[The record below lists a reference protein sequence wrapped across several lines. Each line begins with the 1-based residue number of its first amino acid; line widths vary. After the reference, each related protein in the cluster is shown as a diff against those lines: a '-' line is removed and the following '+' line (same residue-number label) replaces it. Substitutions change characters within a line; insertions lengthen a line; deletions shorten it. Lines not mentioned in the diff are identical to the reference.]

1 MPLIKLSKLERRRLS
16 LFFFCLVFAVGA
28 WLFFALSN
36 RYVYEART
44 LVKYGN
50 FPQNKAFHPLQS
62 DTVKLQVEGTGWQLI
77 FSKLRI
83 NPHSVSVN
91 LKDLTRRNYVTF
103 SEQLSTINRQLES
116 DQKVISVQPDTLY
129 FDFSTRS
136 VKKVPVRV
144 INDISFKNQYEISNK
159 MQLIPEYVT
168 VSGPFDDLVKI
179 DVWDTEKLKLANV
192 SGAISAKVPL
202 IRPYK
207 ANISIYPSV
216 VEVKIPVDEFTEMTM
231 EVPIKIVNNK
241 TYRSVK
247 LLPDKVKVTFMVAL
261 SNFPMI
267 DRNSFEASVNL
278 ENWFAKGYDQ
288 LPVKL
293 IRFPEYCRI
302 VRIEP
307 QAVDF
312 LILK

>member
-44 LVKYGN
+44 LVKYAN

-62 DTVKLQVEGTGWQLI
+62 DTVNLQVEGTGWQLI

-83 NPHSVSVN
+83 NPQSVAVN
-91 LKDLTRRNYVTF
+91 LKDLTKRNYVTF
-103 SEQLSTINRQLES
+103 SEQLGMINRQLES

-144 INDISFKNQYEISNK
+144 VKNILFKDQYEISDK
-159 MQLIPEYVT
+159 IQLMPEYVT
-168 VSGPFDDLVKI
+168 VSGPFDDLVQI
-179 DVWDTEKLKLANV
+179 DVWETEKLKLDDVN
-192 SGAISAKVPL
+192 GTISANIPL
-202 IRPYK
+202 KRPYK
-207 ANISIYPSV
+207 ANISIYPSAI
-216 VEVKIPVDEFTEMTM
+216 EVKIPVDEFTEMSM
-231 EVPIKIVNNK
+231 EVPVKILNNR
-241 TYRSVK
+241 TYRNVK

-261 SNFPMI
+261 SNFPKI

-278 ENWFAKGYDQ
+278 ENWVTKSYPQ

-293 IRFPEYCRI
+293 SRFPDYCRVI
-302 VRIEP
+302 RIEP
-307 QAVDF
+307 QAIDF
-312 LILK
+312 LVLK

>member
-16 LFFFCLVFAVGA
+16 LFFFCLVFAIGA

-44 LVKYGN
+44 LVKYAN

-62 DTVKLQVEGTGWQLI
+62 DTVNLQVEGTGWQLI

-83 NPHSVSVN
+83 NPQSVSVN
-91 LKDLTRRNYVTF
+91 LKDLTKRNYVTF
-103 SEQLSTINRQLES
+103 SEQLGAVNRQLES

-144 INDISFKNQYEISNK
+144 ARDISFKDQYDISDK
-159 MQLIPEYVT
+159 IQLKPEYVT

-179 DVWDTEKLKLANV
+179 DVWDTEKLKLKEVN
-192 SGAISAKVPL
+192 GTISANIPL
-202 IRPYK
+202 KRPYK
-207 ANISIYPSV
+207 ANISIYPPV
-216 VEVKIPVDEFTEMTM
+216 IEVKIPVDEFTEMSM
-231 EVPIKIVNNK
+231 EVPVKILKNK
-241 TYRSVK
+241 TYRNVK
-247 LLPDKVKVTFMVAL
+247 LLPDKVKITFMVAL
-261 SNFPMI
+261 SNFPKI
-267 DRNSFEASVNL
+267 DRDSFQASVNF
-278 ENWFAKGYDQ
+278 EDWVEKSYPQ

-293 IRFPEYCRI
+293 TRIPEYCKI
-302 VRIEP
+302 IRIEP
-307 QAVDF
+307 QAIDF
-312 LILK
+312 LVLK

>member
-44 LVKYGN
+44 LVKYSN

-83 NPHSVSVN
+83 KPQSVTVN
-91 LKDLTRRNYVTF
+91 LKDLNKRNYVIF
-103 SEQLSTINRQLES
+103 SDQLSLVNRQLES
-116 DQKVISVQPDTLY
+116 DQKVILVQPDTLY

-144 INDISFKNQYEISNK
+144 VKNIQFQNQYDISAKI
-159 MQLIPEYVT
+159 QLIPEYVT
-168 VSGPFDDLVKI
+168 VSGPFDDLVQF
-179 DVWDTEKLKLANV
+179 DVWDTEKLNV
-192 SGAISAKVPL
+192 KNVNGTISANIPL
-202 IRPYK
+202 KRPSK
-207 ANISIYPSV
+207 ANINIYPSV
-216 VEVKIPVDEFTEMTM
+216 IEVKIPVDEFTEMSM
-231 EVPIKIVNNK
+231 NVPVKILNNK
-241 TYRSVK
+241 TYRDIK
-247 LLPDKVKVTFMVAL
+247 LLPNNVKITFMAAL
-261 SNFPMI
+261 SNFPKI
-267 DRNSFEASVNL
+267 ERNSFEASVNL
-278 ENWFAKGYDQ
+278 ANWAEKGYPQ

-293 IRFPEYCRI
+293 SRFPDYCKI
-302 VRIEP
+302 IRIEP
-307 QAVDF
+307 QAIDF

>member
-44 LVKYGN
+44 LVKYSN

-62 DTVKLQVEGTGWQLI
+62 DTVNLQVEGTGWQLI

-83 NPHSVSVN
+83 KPQSVTVN
-91 LKDLTRRNYVTF
+91 LKDLTKRNYVIF
-103 SEQLSTINRQLES
+103 SDQLSLVNRQFES

-144 INDISFKNQYEISNK
+144 VKNILFKNQYDISDK
-159 MQLIPEYVT
+159 IQLTPEYVT
-168 VSGPFDDLVKI
+168 VSGPFDDLVQI
-179 DVWDTEKLKLANV
+179 DVWETEKLNLEKVN
-192 SGAISAKVPL
+192 GTISANIPL
-202 IRPYK
+202 KRPSK

-216 VEVKIPVDEFTEMTM
+216 IEVKIPVDEFTEMSM
-231 EVPIKIVNNK
+231 DVPVKILNNK
-241 TYRSVK
+241 TYRDIKVLPNSVK
-247 LLPDKVKVTFMVAL
+247 ITFMAAL
-261 SNFPMI
+261 SNFPKI
-267 DRNSFEASVNL
+267 ERNSFEATVNL
-278 ENWFAKGYDQ
+278 ANWAEKGYPQ

-293 IRFPEYCRI
+293 SRFPDYCKI
-302 VRIEP
+302 IRIEP
-307 QAVDF
+307 QAIDF

>member
-1 MPLIKLSKLERRRLS
+1 MPLIKLSKVERRRLS

-44 LVKYGN
+44 LVKYSN

-62 DTVKLQVEGTGWQLI
+62 DTVNLQVEGTGWQLI

-83 NPHSVSVN
+83 KPQSVTVN
-91 LKDLTRRNYVTF
+91 LKDLTKRNYVIF
-103 SEQLSTINRQLES
+103 SDQLSLVNRQFES

-144 INDISFKNQYEISNK
+144 VKNILFKNQYDISDK
-159 MQLIPEYVT
+159 IQLTPEYVT
-168 VSGPFDDLVKI
+168 VSGPFDDLVQI
-179 DVWDTEKLKLANV
+179 DVWETEKLNLEKVN
-192 SGAISAKVPL
+192 GTISANIPL
-202 IRPYK
+202 KRPSK

-216 VEVKIPVDEFTEMTM
+216 IEVKIPVDEFTEMSM
-231 EVPIKIVNNK
+231 DVPVKILNNK
-241 TYRSVK
+241 TYRDIKVLPNSVK
-247 LLPDKVKVTFMVAL
+247 ITFMAAL
-261 SNFPMI
+261 SNFPKI
-267 DRNSFEASVNL
+267 ERNSFEATVNL
-278 ENWFAKGYDQ
+278 ANWAEKGYPQ

-293 IRFPEYCRI
+293 SRFPDYCKI
-302 VRIEP
+302 IRIEP
-307 QAVDF
+307 QAIDF

>member
-44 LVKYGN
+44 LVKYAN

-62 DTVKLQVEGTGWQLI
+62 DTVNLQVEGTGWQLI

-83 NPHSVSVN
+83 NPQSVSVN
-91 LKDLTRRNYVTF
+91 LKDLTKRNYVTF
-103 SEQLSTINRQLES
+103 SEQLGMVNRQLES
-116 DQKVISVQPDTLY
+116 DQKVISIQPDTLY

-144 INDISFKNQYEISNK
+144 VKNIMFNDQYDISDKI
-159 MQLIPEYVT
+159 QLIPEYVT
-168 VSGPFDDLVKI
+168 VSGPFDDLVQI
-179 DVWDTEKLKLANV
+179 DVWDTEKLTLENVNGTISANV
-192 SGAISAKVPL
+192 PL
-202 IRPYK
+202 KRPNK

-216 VEVKIPVDEFTEMTM
+216 IDVKIPVDEFTEMSL
-231 EVPIKIVNNK
+231 EVPVKILNNK
-241 TYRSVK
+241 TYRNVK

-261 SNFPMI
+261 SNFPKI

-278 ENWFAKGYDQ
+278 ENWVAKSYPQ

-293 IRFPEYCRI
+293 IRFPEYCKI
-302 VRIEP
+302 IRIEP

-312 LILK
+312 LVLK